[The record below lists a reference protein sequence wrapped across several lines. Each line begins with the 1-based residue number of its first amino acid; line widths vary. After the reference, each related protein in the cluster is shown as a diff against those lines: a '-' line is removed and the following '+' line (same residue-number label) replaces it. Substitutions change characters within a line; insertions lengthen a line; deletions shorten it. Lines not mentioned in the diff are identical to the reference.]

1 MRTIRLLSERQAN
14 REIRRRVAMLPL
26 MHRAGSRGEE
36 LVQKCWIELVEQRHV
51 VLLGADVKKRTIE
64 QADGAGKV
72 VLTLRRPQYRSD
84 EIKTACD
91 TIRNEAS
98 AHDGRRR
105 RSIESS
111 WLEGCE
117 PTQGTLD
124 PMRVCSAI
132 EQAVRGLLRY
142 VSREASGRR
151 IGTNRVPA
159 CSADDARG
167 ALFGD

>member
-1 MRTIRLLSERQAN
+1 MRTIRLLTERQAN
-14 REIRRRVAMLPL
+14 REIQRRIAMLPL
-26 MHRAGSRGEE
+26 MHRAGTREAE
-36 LVQKCWIELVEQRHV
+36 LVQKVWVELIENRHV
-51 VLLGADVKKRTIE
+51 ILLGADVKKRTIE
-64 QADGAGKV
+64 QADGTGKV
-72 VLTLRRPQYRSD
+72 VLSLRRPQYRSD

-91 TIRNEAS
+91 AVRNAAS
-98 AHDGRRR
+98 EHDGSRR

-142 VSREASGRR
+142 VSREANGRR
-151 IGTNRVPA
+151 IGTNRVKA
-159 CSADDARG
+159 CSANKARR
-167 ALFGD
+167 ALHGD